1 MSFTR
6 YVILLS
12 LVPGKKLT
20 EPLIKEHVQFLKGL
34 EREGR
39 LVLCGPFTDYNG
51 GMIIIKASSLE
62 EAADI
67 AASDPFVR
75 SEVETFEVR
84 TLELSCEENNHMGFG

>member
-20 EPLIKEHVQFLKGL
+20 EPLIREHVQFLKGL

-39 LVLCGPFTDYNG
+39 LELCGPFTDYEG
-51 GMIIIKASSLE
+51 GMIVIKASSMA
-62 EAADI
+62 EAVEI
-67 AASDPFVR
+67 AKSDPFVL